1 MAYLDVFRN
10 PDNESADVIPYMLD
24 VQSALLEALPSHVV
38 IPLALAESIET
49 LPILRLNPKVGVG
62 DTALIVLTQDLAAL
76 PTRLLRNPV
85 ANLSS
90 QRDEILAALDF
101 LFTGF

>member
-1 MAYLDVFRN
+1 MAHLDVFRN
-10 PDNESADVIPYMLD
+10 PDATTAGVIPYVVD
-24 VQSALLEALPSHVV
+24 VQSELLSGLPTHVV
-38 IPLALAESIET
+38 IPLAYPEAIET
-49 LPILRLNPKVGVG
+49 RPILRLNPKVGVG
-62 DTALIVLTQDLAAL
+62 DTALVVLTQDLAAV
-76 PTRLLRNPV
+76 PSRLLRNPV

>member
-1 MAYLDVFRN
+1 MAYLDVFSN
-10 PDNESADVIPYMLD
+10 PDSESADVIPYLLD
-24 VQSALLEALPSHVV
+24 VQSSLLVTLPSHVV
-38 IPLALAESIET
+38 IPLAFADSIEI

-62 DTALIVLTQDLAAL
+62 NTALIALTQDLAAI

-85 ANLSS
+85 TNLSS
-90 QRDEILAALDF
+90 QHDEILAALDF